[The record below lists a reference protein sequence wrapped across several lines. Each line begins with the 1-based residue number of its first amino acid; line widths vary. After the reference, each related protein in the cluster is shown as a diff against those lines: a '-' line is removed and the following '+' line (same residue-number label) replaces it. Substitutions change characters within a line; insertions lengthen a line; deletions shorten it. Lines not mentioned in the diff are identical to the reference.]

1 MNKNFIVLFGVYCV
15 FLFCGCAARVSS
27 GDNEQRVIDRLCRDY
42 VRNKYQ
48 VLPGMPD
55 MREQIAMLR
64 RWERD
69 SSCILIP
76 ATAKGTSYNIAK
88 IQAENQAKIE
98 LTGRLASRVATL
110 SKVNT
115 EVVDEGEHGGKIE
128 HQTTVESK
136 IIGSSSLK
144 NLVYIMELFLV
155 LKSGETEVI
164 LVLGYQQ

>member
-48 VLPGMPD
+48 VLPGMPE

-115 EVVDEGEHGGKIE
+115 EVVDEGEYGGKIE

-144 NLVYIMELFLV
+144 NLVYIMELFRV

>member
-1 MNKNFIVLFGVYCV
+1 MNKNLITLLGIYCIFLFG
-15 FLFCGCAARVSS
+15 GCAVRVPSE
-27 GDNEQRVIDRLCRDY
+27 NEEQHTIDRLCRDY

-48 VLPGMPD
+48 VLPGMSE

-69 SSCILIP
+69 TSCILIP
-76 ATAKGTSYNIAK
+76 VTAKGNSYNIAK
-88 IQAENQAKIE
+88 LQAENQAKIE

-115 EVVDEGEHGGKIE
+115 EVVDEGEYGGKIE

-144 NLVYIMELFLV
+144 NLVYIMELFRV

>member
-98 LTGRLASRVATL
+98 LTGRLASRVATV

-115 EVVDEGEHGGKIE
+115 EVVDEGEYGGKIE

-144 NLVYIMELFLV
+144 NLVYIMELFRV

>member
-1 MNKNFIVLFGVYCV
+1 MNKNLIVLFSVYCV

-69 SSCILIP
+69 SSCILI
-76 ATAKGTSYNIAK
+76 
-88 IQAENQAKIE
+88 QAENQAKIE

-115 EVVDEGEHGGKIE
+115 EVVDEGEYGGKIE

-144 NLVYIMELFLV
+144 NLVYIMELFRV

>member
-1 MNKNFIVLFGVYCV
+1 
-15 FLFCGCAARVSS
+15 
-27 GDNEQRVIDRLCRDY
+27 
-42 VRNKYQ
+42 
-48 VLPGMPD
+48 
-55 MREQIAMLR
+55 MLR

-115 EVVDEGEHGGKIE
+115 EVVDEGEYGGKIE

-144 NLVYIMELFLV
+144 NLVYIMELFRV

>member
-1 MNKNFIVLFGVYCV
+1 MNKNLIVLFGVYCV
-15 FLFCGCAARVSS
+15 FLFCGCAVRVSS

-48 VLPGMPD
+48 VLPGMLD

-76 ATAKGTSYNIAK
+76 AIAKGISYNIAK
-88 IQAENQAKIE
+88 MQAENQAKIE

-115 EVVDEGEHGGKIE
+115 EVVDEGKYGGKIE

-144 NLVYIMELFLV
+144 NLVYIMELFRV

-164 LVLGYQQ
+164 LVLGYKQ

>member
-27 GDNEQRVIDRLCRDY
+27 GDNEQRVIERLCRDY

-115 EVVDEGEHGGKIE
+115 EVVDEGEYGGKIE

-136 IIGSSSLK
+136 IIGSSSLN
-144 NLVYIMELFLV
+144 NLVYIMELFRV

>member
-115 EVVDEGEHGGKIE
+115 EVVDEGEYGGKIE

-144 NLVYIMELFLV
+144 NLVYIMELFSV
-155 LKSGETEVI
+155 LKSGETEVM

>member
-55 MREQIAMLR
+55 MRGQIAMLR

-115 EVVDEGEHGGKIE
+115 EVVDEGEYGGKIE

-144 NLVYIMELFLV
+144 NLVYIMELFRV

>member
-1 MNKNFIVLFGVYCV
+1 MNKNLIVLFSVYCV

-27 GDNEQRVIDRLCRDY
+27 GDSEQRVIDRLCRDY

-48 VLPGMPD
+48 VLPGMSE
-55 MREQIAMLR
+55 MREQVAMLR

-69 SSCILIP
+69 TSCILIP
-76 ATAKGTSYNIAK
+76 VTAKGTSYNIAK

-98 LTGRLASRVATL
+98 LTGRLVSRVATL

-115 EVVDEGEHGGKIE
+115 EVVDGGKYGGEIG
-128 HQTTVESK
+128 HQNIVESK

-144 NLVYIMELFLV
+144 NLVYIMELFRV

-164 LVLGYQQ
+164 LVLGYKQ

>member
-115 EVVDEGEHGGKIE
+115 EVVDEGEYGGKIE

-144 NLVYIMELFLV
+144 NLDYIMELFRV

>member
-115 EVVDEGEHGGKIE
+115 EVVDEGEYGGKIE
-128 HQTTVESK
+128 DQTTVESK

-144 NLVYIMELFLV
+144 NLVYIMELFRV

>member
-110 SKVNT
+110 SKVYT
-115 EVVDEGEHGGKIE
+115 EVVDEGDYGGKIE

-144 NLVYIMELFLV
+144 NLVYIMELFRV

>member
-115 EVVDEGEHGGKIE
+115 EVVDEGEYGGKIE

-144 NLVYIMELFLV
+144 NLVYIMELFRV

>member
-1 MNKNFIVLFGVYCV
+1 MNKNLITLLGIYCIFLFG
-15 FLFCGCAARVSS
+15 GCAVRVPSE
-27 GDNEQRVIDRLCRDY
+27 NEEQHTIDRLCRDY

-48 VLPGMPD
+48 VLPGMSE

-69 SSCILIP
+69 TSCILIP
-76 ATAKGTSYNIAK
+76 VTAKGTSYNIAK

-98 LTGRLASRVATL
+98 LTGRLVSRVATL

-115 EVVDEGEHGGKIE
+115 EVVGEGKYGGKIE
-128 HQTTVESK
+128 HQTIVESK

-144 NLVYIMELFLV
+144 NLVYIMELFRV
-155 LKSGETEVI
+155 LKSGETEVV
-164 LVLGYQQ
+164 LVLGYKQ

>member
-115 EVVDEGEHGGKIE
+115 EVVDEGEYGGKIE
-128 HQTTVESK
+128 HQTSVESK

-144 NLVYIMELFLV
+144 NLVYIMELFRV

>member
-1 MNKNFIVLFGVYCV
+1 M
-15 FLFCGCAARVSS
+15 
-27 GDNEQRVIDRLCRDY
+27 IDRLCRDY

-115 EVVDEGEHGGKIE
+115 EVVDEGEYGGKIE

-144 NLVYIMELFLV
+144 NLVYIMELFRV